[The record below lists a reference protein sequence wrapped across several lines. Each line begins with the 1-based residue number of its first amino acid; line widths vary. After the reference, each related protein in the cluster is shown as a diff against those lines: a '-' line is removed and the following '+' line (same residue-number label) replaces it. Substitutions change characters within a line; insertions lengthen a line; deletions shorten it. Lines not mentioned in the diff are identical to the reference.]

1 MKSILLDV
9 ILFALFTAEL
19 CFHFMP
25 KILHEIFGV
34 ALAAVIL
41 LHIFVNRR
49 RLAMMKKKLT
59 PRRIVLATVDLALII
74 CAEVTLITGI
84 CISNYIFSGI
94 MSLEIHNSV
103 LIHQI
108 HVAAPYAMMI
118 LIGVHFGLN
127 WYEFLYQFLN
137 LFGLTDIYQRHK
149 ILFVA
154 EAFILSAIGI
164 VGLFFNQVGDRI
176 LMKHIFATPA
186 TDLPAP
192 VFILLIFSGVEFVAL
207 VTFLLDKKFFAKG
220 G

>member
-108 HVAAPYAMMI
+108 HVAAPYAMM
-118 LIGVHFGLN
+118 N
-127 WYEFLYQFLN
+127 SR
-137 LFGLTDIYQRHK
+137 TSTRRRR
-149 ILFVA
+149 A
-154 EAFILSAIGI
+154 MTA
-164 VGLFFNQVGDRI
+164 
-176 LMKHIFATPA
+176 
-186 TDLPAP
+186 
-192 VFILLIFSGVEFVAL
+192 
-207 VTFLLDKKFFAKG
+207 
-220 G
+220 